1 MKATNILRAMLCSML
16 VATSATAVERDS
28 IDFEFK
34 YDGADI
40 FDGTNFLNDWSVAG
54 DSNEGDLLDGASIEL
69 NERGN
74 IVLTQTEANRNFWI
88 QQDSED
94 SPWEDGVDGGGISF
108 SLEIRAHLIGTE
120 PDGDPVN
127 NGFNMWA
134 ADGFQRGIATIQE
147 DSVQNFGRPGE
158 ILDENVNDDGFHTY
172 RMTYDADEDL
182 YFMYR
187 DGEIIGEDGF
197 FAQAATGN
205 NRLII
210 GDCCTNANDLTPFI
224 FEELEIEYV
233 RYDLDGAFDPVP
245 GGAMVAGDFNEN
257 GARDAED
264 LDLLA
269 AAMTT
274 NDAAFDLNNDGQ
286 VDFDDRKFWVEQLS
300 NTFVGDSNFDG
311 EFSSADFVAVFG
323 QAKYETGEPATWSEG
338 DWNGDG
344 VFGSSDFV
352 AAFSGGG
359 YENGIRDGGLQ
370 VVPEPNGLALIAI
383 GLAFLVR
390 MRR

>member
-1 MKATNILRAMLCSML
+1 MAFGPMLCSML
-16 VATSATAVERDS
+16 VATSAIAVERDS

-54 DSNEGDLLDGASIEL
+54 DSNEGELLDGASIEL

-187 DGEIIGEDGF
+187 DGEIIGEEGF

-245 GGAMVAGDFNEN
+245 GGVTVAGDFSEN
-257 GARDAED
+257 GARDVED

-286 VDFDDRKFWVEQLS
+286 VDFGDRRFWVEQLS

-359 YENGIRDGGLQ
+359 YENGIRYGGLQ

-383 GLAFLVR
+383 GLAFLIR
-390 MRR
+390 IRR